1 MGTPTP
7 KGAGVEAVLP
17 RMARVSQ
24 EWPWVSREWPWMPK
38 SSHGCP
44 GGVELVL
51 GLHQECPGVVKL
63 VMELHHVS
71 QGGKQGEFRD
81 GGGSMWAS
89 FWQHRGAAKNSSKD
103 ECASVHLLM
112 GTCVVR

>member
-7 KGAGVEAVLP
+7 KGAGVEACYQGWLGC
-17 RMARVSQ
+17 
-24 EWPWVSREWPWMPK
+24 PK
-38 SSHGCP
+38 RGHGCSGRHHGCSGSGHGCP

-51 GLHQECPGVVKL
+51 GLHQKCPGVVKL

-81 GGGSMWAS
+81 GGASVWAS
-89 FWQHRGAAKNSSKD
+89 PCEFRW
-103 ECASVHLLM
+103 
-112 GTCVVR
+112 